1 MTFILLIFLFLSS
14 FKPAVAIEVSS
25 SANDVQSIREVVQQK
40 VKEKLNI
47 ITTPSSKAKSFF
59 GSIKEIKNQQIII
72 SQNNENKTIIIT
84 DETIFINLKK
94 TKISFKDMKVGDEIL
109 AMGYIDAQG
118 QLETKRIVLIELK
131 KIKNTTQVINGQIV
145 DISQNSPVFIVV
157 PFNNKNN
164 QYQVKTDS
172 NNIKKIS
179 TGQKIIAIIKPD
191 EKIANT
197 FNLVKIISST
207 STSTSSATSTS
218 KQ

>member
-14 FKPAVAIEVSS
+14 FKPTVAIEASS

-47 ITTPSSKAKSFF
+47 ITTPSSKPKCFF

-72 SQNNENKTIIIT
+72 SQNNENKTIVIT

-94 TKISFKDMKVGDEIL
+94 TKISFKDIKVGDEVL

-118 QLETKRIVLIELK
+118 QLETKRVVLIELK

-145 DISQNSPVFIVV
+145 DVSQNSPVFIVV

-164 QYQVKTDS
+164 QYQIKTDS
-172 NNIKKIS
+172 NNIKKIN

-191 EKIANT
+191 EKITNT
-197 FNLVKIISST
+197 FNLIKIISST

>member
-14 FKPAVAIEVSS
+14 FKSAVAIEASS

-47 ITTPSSKAKSFF
+47 ITTPSSKPKSFF

-72 SQNNENKTIIIT
+72 NQNNENKTIVIT

-94 TKISFKDMKVGDEIL
+94 TKINFKDIKVGDEVL
-109 AMGYIDAQG
+109 AMGYIDSQG
-118 QLETKRIVLIELK
+118 QLETKRVVLIELK
-131 KIKNTTQVINGQIV
+131 KIKNTTQVINGQVV
-145 DISQNSPVFIVV
+145 DVSQSSPVFIVV

-164 QYQVKTDS
+164 QYQIKTDS
-172 NNIKKIS
+172 NNIKKIN

-191 EKIANT
+191 EKITNT
-197 FNLVKIISST
+197 FNLIKIISST
-207 STSTSSATSTS
+207 STSTSSATSTP

>member
-14 FKPAVAIEVSS
+14 FKPAVAIEASS

>member
-191 EKIANT
+191 EKITNT